1 MITDDDEGG
10 EDNDDDGEGGV
21 SVVALRKL
29 WHMMQDRTRQDVN
42 VIEMTFSKLN
52 FWSLQSLSRQ

>member
-1 MITDDDEGG
+1 MITDDDDDEGG

-29 WHMMQDRTRQDVN
+29 WHMRQDRTRQDVS

-52 FWSLQSLSRQ
+52 FWSLQSLN

>member
-1 MITDDDEGG
+1 MITDDDDEGG

-29 WHMMQDRTRQDVN
+29 WHMRQDRTRQDVN

-52 FWSLQSLSRQ
+52 FWSLQSLN